1 MHPTV
6 FSLLWF
12 AGGLVAGLLVASW
25 LARRGGRAAEERAAQ
40 LEAEL
45 ADTRSELE
53 AQAERISGH
62 FARTS
67 DLFRDLTERYTQLYA
82 HLADG
87 ARHFCAG
94 DVPAIARGLD
104 GLLVTGESEA
114 APPAE
119 QGASRR
125 PEQANGGSPPS
136 ASTPA

>member
-1 MHPTV
+1 MDPNV
-6 FSLLWF
+6 LSLLWF
-12 AGGLVAGLLVASW
+12 AGGVAAGVLVTSW
-25 LARRGGRAAEERAAQ
+25 LVRRGGRAAEERAAQ

-45 ADTRSELE
+45 AETQGRLE

-62 FARTS
+62 FVRTS

-104 GLLVTGESEA
+104 ALLAAGENEVA
-114 APPAE
+114 AEPEPAP
-119 QGASRR
+119 ARR
-125 PEQANGGSPPS
+125 PEQANGGSPPQV
-136 ASTPA
+136 ATAA

>member
-6 FSLLWF
+6 LSLLWF
-12 AGGLVAGLLVASW
+12 GGGAVVGGLVASW
-25 LARRGGRAAEERAAQ
+25 LGRRGGRAAEERAAQ
-40 LEAEL
+40 LEVEL
-45 ADTRSELE
+45 AETRSELE
-53 AQAERISGH
+53 AQGERISSH

-94 DVPAIARGLD
+94 EVPAIGRGLD
-104 GLLVTGESEA
+104 GPLLGGSGPEGA
-114 APPAE
+114 AGP
-119 QGASRR
+119 GASPR

-136 ASTPA
+136 AQAPA

>member
-12 AGGLVAGLLVASW
+12 AGGLAAGLVAAVW
-25 LARRGGRAAEERAAQ
+25 LGRRGGRAADERVAQ

-104 GLLVTGESEA
+104 GLLVAGEGEA
-114 APPAE
+114 VSPAE
-119 QGASRR
+119 QGTSRR
-125 PEQANGGSPPS
+125 PEQTNGGSPPS